1 MNRVV
6 MQCLIVAAL
15 VTLPSAALAGN
26 QGEAAVE
33 CTMTFTLKGWS
44 AFYKT
49 AEGKGLVTCDNGQR
63 AEVRIKVKGGG
74 VTFGKSEILEGRGEI
89 SDVTDI
95 EEVFGSYAAAEAHA
109 GAVKSAAAAV
119 YTKGNVSLGLVGT
132 GRGVDLG
139 LAFGKLTIR
148 RLR

>member
-1 MNRVV
+1 MTRTVTRALV
-6 MQCLIVAAL
+6 TAAL
-15 VTLPSAALAGN
+15 VALPASGVAG
-26 QGEAAVE
+26 GGGGASVE

-49 AEGKGLVTCDNGQR
+49 AEGKGVVTCDNGQR
-63 AEVRIKVKGGG
+63 ADVRIKVRGGG
-74 VTFGKSEILEGRGEI
+74 LTFGKSEILEGRGEI
-89 SDVTDI
+89 SDVRDI
-95 EEVFGSYAAAEAHA
+95 GEVFGSYVAAEAHA

-119 YTKGNVSLGLVGT
+119 YTKGNVSLGLAGT

-139 LAFGKLTIR
+139 LAFGKLTIK